1 MAPTATL
8 HVNLEECRRLLL
20 ARRSE
25 LISLLHGRTVALS
38 HLSRVADDDQAPILH
53 DEFVS
58 SEMNRITYNQLKL
71 VEAALAGIESG
82 DYGQCRNC
90 GTTISP
96 KRLKAVPWA
105 KYCIACEEHMSQ
117 ASELAEFG
125 QQVA

>member
-1 MAPTATL
+1 MLSVTTL
-8 HVNLEECRRLLL
+8 AGWPSTWSITFTSPRP
-20 ARRSE
+20 AK
-25 LISLLHGRTVALS
+25 
-38 HLSRVADDDQAPILH
+38 APILH

-58 SEMNRITYNQLKL
+58 SEMNRIRFNQLKL

-82 DYGQCRNC
+82 GYGQCRNC

-105 KYCIACEEHMSQ
+105 KYCIACEEHMRQ
-117 ASELAEFG
+117 ASEPAEFG